1 MILRGDTT
9 GQNKDNL
16 SSKIFESS
24 SKFLNTNL
32 MNFTDKAEVL
42 ARNKNIN
49 IQWVMGCWCS
59 WEKCSSGNSKKSG
72 KLRNP
77 YSSFSLYFS
86 TIIETVQSMV
96 KFFWRKFRLS
106 CSSKIKL
113 PHIKGIKPYIK
124 FSLFLPLSL
133 SFNIGYF

>member
-1 MILRGDTT
+1 LILRGDTT

-59 WEKCSSGNSKKSG
+59 
-72 KLRNP
+72 
-77 YSSFSLYFS
+77 
-86 TIIETVQSMV
+86 
-96 KFFWRKFRLS
+96 
-106 CSSKIKL
+106 
-113 PHIKGIKPYIK
+113 
-124 FSLFLPLSL
+124 
-133 SFNIGYF
+133 